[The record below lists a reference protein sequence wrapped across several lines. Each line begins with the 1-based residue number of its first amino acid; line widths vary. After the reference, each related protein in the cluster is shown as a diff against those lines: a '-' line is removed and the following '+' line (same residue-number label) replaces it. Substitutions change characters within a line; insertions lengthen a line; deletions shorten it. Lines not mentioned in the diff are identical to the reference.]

1 MRTVTERLQSPNQYG
16 NCSNVELGCFEK
28 ETMRLADGTEHWVR
42 ERAKVRKTFR
52 FLSKKFDDLFKGKK
66 KFESNIF
73 F

>member
-1 MRTVTERLQSPNQYG
+1 MGTVQMWNWGVL
-16 NCSNVELGCFEK
+16 EK

>member
-1 MRTVTERLQSPNQYG
+1 MRSYCRAPNSMGTVQMWNWGVL
-16 NCSNVELGCFEK
+16 EK
-28 ETMRLADGTEHWVR
+28 ETMRLADGTELWVR

-52 FLSKKFDDLFKGKK
+52 FLSKKFDDFFEGKK